1 MATILIIDDQVDMR
15 KLLRRALESFGHQVL
30 EADDGKKGMDLC
42 RETLPDLILTDIFMP
57 EKDGLETIRELRK
70 IHPKLKVLAMS
81 GGGTMGNMDV
91 LRIARAMGA
100 YKVLAKPFS
109 MIDLKET
116 ISAALSKD
124 TPSTPPA

>member
-1 MATILIIDDQVDMR
+1 MATILIIDDQIEMR
-15 KLLRRALESFGHQVL
+15 KLLRRALESFGHQVQ
-30 EADDGKKGMDLC
+30 EADDGKQGMALC
-42 RETLPDLILTDIFMP
+42 RDALPDLILTDIFMP

-70 IHPKLKVLAMS
+70 DHPRLKVLAMS
-81 GGGTMGNMDV
+81 GGGTLGNMDV

-116 ISAALSKD
+116 VAAALATD
-124 TPSTPPA
+124 PPAPSA